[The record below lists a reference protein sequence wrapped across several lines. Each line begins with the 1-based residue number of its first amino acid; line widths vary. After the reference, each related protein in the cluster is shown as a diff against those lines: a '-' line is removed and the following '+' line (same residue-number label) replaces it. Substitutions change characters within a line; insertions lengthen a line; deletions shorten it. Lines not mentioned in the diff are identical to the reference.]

1 MTQRIR
7 HCLKTAALFLLCCA
21 GVCCAHAAPQIR
33 IGLEILGSEHPEMV
47 AGKKVAVLA
56 GQASYDQSLRHTVD
70 RLARA
75 ATITAVFTAD
85 PWPRR
90 LIRQAS
96 GTIEL
101 DALTQAPVHLIRDP
115 LQRPHPEQLNGANV
129 IVIDMQDIGIRF
141 FSGVTLLAQFLELAK
156 QAGIPVIVLDRPN
169 PLGASMISGPV
180 LDAQYRSRFGV
191 YPIPLVYGLT
201 IGELALYFNKVFG
214 LNADLTVIGMENYQ
228 RSMTYRE
235 TGLHWA
241 LPSEHLPDPEAPLYY
256 ATTGF
261 LGELGIFST
270 GVGTTRPFHYIL
282 APWIDPDALI
292 SRLLSKRLAG
302 VSFLPVE
309 VRPYYGLFAQKRVP
323 GIEIVI
329 TNTTIFD
336 PVMTGVLILQSL
348 RSLYPDKI
356 PLGNR
361 AAADGLDT
369 LLGGPAVR
377 EAIDADK
384 DADEI
389 RRLIQ
394 ATLTEYRARRRA
406 FLIYP
411 EATFR

>member
-1 MTQRIR
+1 MIQRIR
-7 HCLKTAALFLLCCA
+7 QHLETAALLVLFCTA
-21 GVCCAHAAPQIR
+21 VCCAQAVPQIR
-33 IGLEILGSEHPEMV
+33 IGIEILGSEHPEMV
-47 AGKKVAVLA
+47 AGKNVAVLT

-75 ATITAVFTAD
+75 ATITAIFTAD

-96 GTIEL
+96 ATSEI

-115 LQRPHPEQLNGANV
+115 LQRPHPALLNGANV
-129 IVIDMQDIGIRF
+129 LVIDIQDIGIRF

-156 QAGIPVIVLDRPN
+156 QAGVPVIVLDRPN
-169 PLGASMISGPV
+169 PMGASTISGPV
-180 LDAQYRSRFGV
+180 LDVQYRSRFGV

-214 LNADLTVIGMENYQ
+214 LNADLTVIGMENYR
-228 RSMTYRE
+228 RSMTFRE

-241 LPSEHLPDPEAPLYY
+241 LPSEHLPDPDAPLYY

-309 VRPYYGLFAQKRVP
+309 ARPHYGLFAQKRVP
-323 GIEIVI
+323 GIEIVV
-329 TNTTIFD
+329 TDTAVYD
-336 PVMTGVLILQSL
+336 PVMTGVLLLQSL

-356 PLGNR
+356 PLANR
-361 AAADGLDT
+361 AAAEGLDT

-377 EAIDADK
+377 EAIDAEK

-394 ATLTEYRARRRA
+394 ATLTEYRARRRE

-411 EATFR
+411 EAMFR